1 MAYDKTL
8 AARIREHY
16 LGQSNIVEKLMFG
29 GIAFMQNGHMAIG
42 VLQAS
47 LIARVGPDHYD
58 DALSK
63 PHVRIMDFAGRPMK
77 GYVYVDPPATATDE
91 NLAFWI
97 NLCSDFVKT
106 LGDKPA
112 KSPKKTQ
119 FRVKTQRH
127 KA

>member
-1 MAYDKTL
+1 MAYDNTL

-29 GIAFMQNGHMAIG
+29 GIAFMQNGHMAVG
-42 VLQAS
+42 VLQEA
-47 LIARVGPDHYD
+47 LIARVGPDCYD

-77 GYVYVDPPATATDE
+77 GYVYVDPLATDTDE
-91 NLAFWI
+91 QLAFWI
-97 NLCSDFVKT
+97 NLCSNFVKT

-119 FRVKTQRH
+119 FRAKMQRQ